1 MKKFTNSFAED
12 KYYNDMENRVNE
24 LERKLAEM
32 TSAQQVA
39 TSRAWRA
46 ENKLEL
52 AIKSLELT
60 ECDCG
65 FFIDGTPAQC
75 IRCKALEKI
84 KE

>member
-1 MKKFTNSFAED
+1 MKKFINSFAED
-12 KYYNDMENRVNE
+12 KFYSDMEEKMKV
-24 LERKLAEM
+24 LESKLEEFREHEKGLLASNKFLAE
-32 TSAQQVA
+32 
-39 TSRAWRA
+39 R
-46 ENKLEL
+46 LLL
-52 AIKSLELT
+52 AKNALELT